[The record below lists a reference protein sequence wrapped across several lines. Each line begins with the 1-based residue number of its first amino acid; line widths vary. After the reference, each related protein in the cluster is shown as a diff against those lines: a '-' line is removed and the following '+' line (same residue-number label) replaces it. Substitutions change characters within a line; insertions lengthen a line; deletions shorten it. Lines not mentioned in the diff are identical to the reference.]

1 MSDQNELYEQIA
13 TILNVA
19 PRRLTALSGG
29 CVGEVYRVEMAD
41 GSALVAKLD
50 RASQPVLEREAF
62 MLRYLTEHSRLPVPK
77 VLYSS
82 NRLLLIE
89 YLPGDSYFS
98 HPSQTHAAELLAD
111 LHNVTAP
118 AYGLEVD
125 TLIGGLHQ
133 PNPWT
138 ASWLTFFR
146 DQRLLYMAGEAMRAG
161 RLPSALFARIE
172 KLAGRLQQWL
182 EEPDR
187 PALIHGDVWS
197 GNVLA
202 AHDRV
207 AGFLD
212 PAIYFADADIE
223 LAFITLFHTFSAP
236 FFERYQE
243 QRLIRPGF
251 WEVRRDLYNLYPL
264 LVHVRLFG
272 GGYVGSVEETL
283 RRFGV

>member
-1 MSDQNELYEQIA
+1 MLDQNKLYEQIA
-13 TILNVA
+13 TILGIA
-19 PRRLTALSGG
+19 PRRLASLPGG
-29 CVGEVYRVEMAD
+29 CVGEVYRVEMVD
-41 GSALVAKLD
+41 GHTIVAKLD
-50 RASQPVLEREAF
+50 RSSQPVLEREAF
-62 MLRYLTEHSRLPVPK
+62 MLRYLAEHSRLPVPK
-77 VLYSS
+77 VLHSS

-89 YLPGDSYFS
+89 HLPGHSFFT
-98 HPSQTHAAELLAD
+98 HPAQTHAAELLAD
-111 LHNVTAP
+111 LHSISAP
-118 AYGLEVD
+118 AYGLETD

-138 ASWLTFFR
+138 DSWLTFFR
-146 DQRLLYMAGEAMRAG
+146 DQRLLYMGNEAMRAG

-172 KLAGRLQQWL
+172 TLAGRMHHWL
-182 EEPDR
+182 DEPHR

-202 AHDRV
+202 ANDRV

-223 LAFITLFHTFSAP
+223 LAFITLFHTFSAL

-243 QRLIRPGF
+243 QRPIRPEF
-251 WEVRRDLYNLYPL
+251 WEVRRYLYNLYPL